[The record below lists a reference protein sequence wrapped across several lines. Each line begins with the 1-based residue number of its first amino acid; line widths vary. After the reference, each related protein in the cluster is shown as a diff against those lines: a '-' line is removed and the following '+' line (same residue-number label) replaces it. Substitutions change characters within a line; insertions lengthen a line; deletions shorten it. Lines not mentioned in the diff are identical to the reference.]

1 MVLSFLI
8 LFYVFVRKLYTF
20 AKQYLN
26 TVLTKEKKKIIMKQS
41 NRQKS
46 PQSKIDILS
55 DKIDKIFTDK
65 GFPTPVW
72 KYKEG
77 CGVYI
82 PKQKKKSKDI

>member
-1 MVLSFLI
+1 
-8 LFYVFVRKLYTF
+8 
-20 AKQYLN
+20 
-26 TVLTKEKKKIIMKQS
+26 MKQS
-41 NRQKS
+41 NRKKS
-46 PQSKIDILS
+46 PKSKIDILS

-72 KYKEG
+72 GNKEG